1 MENSDTHK
9 RTLWTIIALLV
20 LLIYATAPVMRT
32 VQRYLTQALGPDMM
46 GTSIYVVLFAILA
59 AAFAFLYRLSPSRT
73 LTLVFPLVVLA
84 GLSFIVRRPEE
95 SVHYFEYALVA
106 FLAVRALGT
115 PRKQLA
121 LALAFTVAVG
131 AGDEAIQYLLPNR
144 VGAMSDVLMNSTGG
158 AIGVWAGR
166 LWH

>member
-1 MENSDTHK
+1 MGNSTPHN

-20 LLIYATAPVMRT
+20 LLIYAAAPVMRS

-46 GTSIYVVLFAILA
+46 GTYIYVALFTVLA
-59 AAFAFLYRLSPSRT
+59 AAFAFLYRLRPSRT
-73 LTLVFPLVVLA
+73 LMLMLPLGVLA
-84 GLSFIVRRPEE
+84 GLAFIVKRPEE

-121 LALAFTVAVG
+121 MALAFTVAVG

-144 VGAMSDVLMNSTGG
+144 VGDLRDVLMNSTGG